1 MELNLFSTEFDTPL
15 GKMTAIAHQ
24 NALVLLEFSDRE
36 NLDAEILSLE
46 KIYQSEILVAQNKI
60 LRQTENEIKSY
71 FSRQLKTFTVPIELN
86 GTEFQQNVW
95 NYLQTIS
102 YGKSITY
109 KQQAIEMEN
118 LLGIRAIASA
128 NGKNKLA
135 IVVPCHRVLGT
146 DGKLTGYA
154 GGIERKQY
162 LLNLESNHQQ
172 LNIF

>member
-1 MELNLFSTEFDTPL
+1 MELNLFSTEFDSPL
-15 GKMTAIAHQ
+15 GKITALAHQ
-24 NALVLLEFSDRE
+24 NALVLLEFSDRG
-36 NLDAEILSLE
+36 NLNAEILRLE
-46 KIYQSEILVAQNKI
+46 KIYQSEISVTQNEI
-60 LRQTENEIKSY
+60 LKQTEHEITAY
-71 FSRQLKTFTVPIELN
+71 FSKQLKTFTIPFELN

-95 NYLQTIS
+95 KYLQTIP
-102 YGKSITY
+102 YGKSISY
-109 KQQAIEMEN
+109 KQQAIEMQN

-135 IVVPCHRVLGT
+135 IIVPCHRVVGT

-154 GGIERKQY
+154 GEIERKQY